1 MNEVIIN
8 ENIFMEKNTDVVRIL
23 IIDDDEE
30 DFFITSEY
38 IRNIE
43 GQQFQLDWCYKY
55 NEAVDHILKARYDLY
70 FVDYRLGAQTGL
82 DLIRD
87 VKRQKSDQPII
98 LLTGKGTK
106 EIDVQS
112 MEAGASDYL
121 IKSELN
127 TEKLERSIRYALSR
141 AHFVKALKSNEQKF
155 RNMFERSKDA
165 VFLTDESL
173 VFNDAND
180 AAIQLFGYPKEELL
194 QTSLYSLILNEEDKI
209 DIQKNLDSQGFILD
223 KEMVLMSKR
232 GSKIYGIFSVSKE
245 ANMNGTVY
253 LQGIIHDI
261 TKLKKAERINLQTEK
276 LRSAG
281 RLVRILAHEVRNP
294 LNNINLSLE
303 QLTNEFKNE
312 EADLYFSIIE
322 RNSKRIADIISQL
335 LNSSLPAEIILM
347 KQPLQ
352 EILTGTIGAAR
363 DRITLKK
370 LKLVTRFPKKPAM
383 IMADAEKL
391 NLAFLNII
399 INAIESMENEKGTL
413 EVSIASEEDLHKVI
427 IRDTGAGISE
437 ENISLMFEPY
447 FTSKK
452 AGLGLGLSTSLNILQ
467 SHKAVIEV
475 QSQLNQGTAFI
486 LQFQDADMIEG

>member
-1 MNEVIIN
+1 MNAGITN
-8 ENIFMEKNTDVVRIL
+8 EDIYMDKTTKEVRIL

-43 GQQFQLDWCYKY
+43 GQSFQLDWCYKY
-55 NEAVDHILKARYDLY
+55 DEAIKLILNSEYDLY

-87 VKRQKSDQPII
+87 VKKLKSDQPII

-106 EIDVQS
+106 EIDIQA
-112 MEAGASDYL
+112 MEAGAIDYL

-127 TEKLERSIRYALSR
+127 TEKLERSIRYALTR
-141 AHFVKALKSNEQKF
+141 THFIRALKSNEQKF

-165 VFLTDESL
+165 VFLTNESL

-180 AAIQLFGYPKEELL
+180 ATIQLFGYSRDELL
-194 QTSLYSLILNEEDKI
+194 RTSLYSLMVSDEDKL
-209 DIQKNLDSQGFILD
+209 DVRKNLDTQGFIID
-223 KEMVLMSKR
+223 KEIVLLSKR
-232 GSKIYGIFSVSKE
+232 NSKVYGVFSVSKE
-245 ANMNGTVY
+245 MNPDGTVY

-303 QLTNEFKNE
+303 QLSHEFKNDDAE
-312 EADLYFSIIE
+312 LYFSIIE

-335 LNSSLPAEIILM
+335 LNSSHPAEILLMRQSLQDIL
-347 KQPLQ
+347 QTTL
-352 EILTGTIGAAR
+352 AAAK

-370 LKLVTRFPKKPAM
+370 IKLITKYPKEKAY
-383 IMADAEKL
+383 ILADPEKL
-391 NLAFLNII
+391 ELAFLNIM
-399 INAIESMENEKGTL
+399 INGIESMENEKGSL
-413 EVSIASEEDLHKVI
+413 EISITSETEFHKVVI
-427 IRDTGAGISE
+427 KDTGAGISE

-452 AGLGLGLSTSLNILQ
+452 SGMGLGLSTSLNILQ
-467 SHKAVIEV
+467 SHKALIEV
-475 QSQLNQGTAFI
+475 QSQLNQGTSFI
-486 LQFQDADMIEG
+486 LLFKKAEEGEN